1 MIPGIRLPKNA
12 STKSYAPP
20 FFYACIV
27 PQEFLCYNK
36 RINAKEELPMKKKSL
51 LILLLILTLC
61 VSLFMT
67 ACGGSSS
74 SDSAAP
80 ADTAEEAEEVV
91 EETEKTLEDM
101 NAEENFLDDITDESG
116 EMNGVAISFEG
127 NDVIYT
133 YDFSNTEGV
142 TEEAMKDP
150 TVVNSLQEA
159 LETGASDFVDMVK
172 ELESQTG
179 ITGIRVV
186 VNYTWADDIL
196 CTATF
201 DSEGLV
207 D

>member
-1 MIPGIRLPKNA
+1 
-12 STKSYAPP
+12 
-20 FFYACIV
+20 
-27 PQEFLCYNK
+27 
-36 RINAKEELPMKKKSL
+36 MKKKSL

-80 ADTAEEAEEVV
+80 SDTAEEAEEVV

-133 YDFSNTEGV
+133 YDFSKTEGV

-172 ELESQTG
+172 QLESQTG
-179 ITGIRVV
+179 ITGVRVV
-186 VNYTWADDIL
+186 VNYTWEDDIL

-201 DSEGLV
+201 DSNGLV
-207 D
+207 E

>member
-1 MIPGIRLPKNA
+1 
-12 STKSYAPP
+12 
-20 FFYACIV
+20 
-27 PQEFLCYNK
+27 
-36 RINAKEELPMKKKSL
+36 MKKKSL

-74 SDSAAP
+74 SDSATP

-116 EMNGVAISFEG
+116 EMDGVVISFEG
-127 NDVIYT
+127 NDLIYT
-133 YDFSNTEGV
+133 YDFSKNTDV

-150 TVVNSLQEA
+150 VVVDSLQQA
-159 LETGASDFVDMVK
+159 LDTGSSDFVEMVK
-172 ELESQTG
+172 QLESQTG
-179 ITGIRVV
+179 ITGVRIV
-186 VNYTWADDIL
+186 VNYTWGDDIL
-196 CTATF
+196 CTAAF

-207 D
+207 E

>member
-1 MIPGIRLPKNA
+1 
-12 STKSYAPP
+12 
-20 FFYACIV
+20 
-27 PQEFLCYNK
+27 
-36 RINAKEELPMKKKSL
+36 MKKKSL

-116 EMNGVAISFEG
+116 EMDGVAISFEG

-150 TVVNSLQEA
+150 TVVDSLQQA
-159 LETGASDFVDMVK
+159 LDTGTSDFVDMVK

>member
-1 MIPGIRLPKNA
+1 
-12 STKSYAPP
+12 
-20 FFYACIV
+20 
-27 PQEFLCYNK
+27 
-36 RINAKEELPMKKKSL
+36 MKKKSL

-179 ITGIRVV
+179 LTEVRVV
-186 VNYTWADDIL
+186 VNYTWEDDII

-207 D
+207 E

>member
-1 MIPGIRLPKNA
+1 
-12 STKSYAPP
+12 
-20 FFYACIV
+20 
-27 PQEFLCYNK
+27 
-36 RINAKEELPMKKKSL
+36 MKKKSL

-80 ADTAEEAEEVV
+80 ADAAEEAV
-91 EETEKTLEDM
+91 EEAEKTLEDM

-116 EMNGVAISFEG
+116 EMDGVAISFEG

-133 YDFSNTEGV
+133 YDFSKNTDV

-150 TVVNSLQEA
+150 VVVDSLQQA

-179 ITGIRVV
+179 LTGIRVV
-186 VNYTWADDIL
+186 VNYTWEEDIL
-196 CTATF
+196 CTGTF
-201 DSEGLV
+201 DSQGLV
-207 D
+207 E

>member
-1 MIPGIRLPKNA
+1 
-12 STKSYAPP
+12 
-20 FFYACIV
+20 
-27 PQEFLCYNK
+27 
-36 RINAKEELPMKKKSL
+36 MKKKSL

-150 TVVNSLQEA
+150 TVVDSLQQA
-159 LETGASDFVDMVK
+159 LDTGTSDFVDMVK